1 MRPHDEEKTRIFI
14 SEEEAQRERA
24 RRILASVYTA
34 LVERGYDAVEQ
45 LVGYLLSGDP
55 TYITES
61 GGARQEVQRVERNE
75 LLQELVGF
83 YVRDRE

>member
-1 MRPHDEEKTRIFI
+1 MTPHDEGRTRIFTT
-14 SEEEAQRERA
+14 EEDAQRERA

-34 LVERGYDAVEQ
+34 LAEQGYDAVEQ

-61 GGARQEVQRVERNE
+61 GGARQNVQRVERNE

-83 YVRDRE
+83 YVNKEE

>member
-1 MRPHDEEKTRIFI
+1 MTPQDDQRTRIFT
-14 SEEEAQRERA
+14 SEEDAQREQA
-24 RRILASVYTA
+24 RQILAGVYTA
-34 LVERGYDAVEQ
+34 LVEQGYDAVEQ

-61 GGARQEVQRVERNE
+61 GGARQNVQRVERNE

-83 YVRDRE
+83 YVNKEE

>member
-1 MRPHDEEKTRIFI
+1 MTPQDEERTRIFI
-14 SEEEAQRERA
+14 TEEEAQKDKA

-34 LVERGYDAVEQ
+34 LMEQGYDAVEQ

-61 GGARQEVQRVERNE
+61 GGARQAVQRVERNE
-75 LLQELVGF
+75 LLQELVHF
-83 YVRDRE
+83 YVRGKE